1 MIDPPVPMDFLRLYF
16 DEDVSTGACGAV
28 VVSARPPFILEISTR
43 FSFPRGGSL
52 IILCVLSDIL
62 ELIFIFCVFNI

>member
-1 MIDPPVPMDFLRLYF
+1 MDFLRLYF

-52 IILCVLSDIL
+52 IILCVLSDIFGVNFYFFVF
-62 ELIFIFCVFNI
+62 LIFDYRLR